1 MRQVLISIAG
11 VIALASGCAV
21 LAQTVEGL
29 DLDAVRARAAT
40 ADADARALS
49 DEVERRGDALRADAL
64 TIRVVALEKVKS
76 LDSRALSKNMPK
88 GPAGAVD
95 FDEMIGAASA
105 NLKENR
111 GTAPQFMVFVSFSMP
126 GTALKEIIAE
136 TSAAGGVVV
145 FRGFPSNSAKEFVQ
159 RLSKLVAS
167 DASFASIGID
177 PRLFRAFGVT
187 AVPTYVV
194 SSSDFSPCD
203 GLACVSTPPPN
214 DRMAGN
220 VTVSYALQTFADDNG
235 PGALVARSAL
245 ANLMTTQ

>member
-21 LAQTVEGL
+21 VAQTVEGL
-29 DLDAVRARAAT
+29 DLDAVRARAAR

-49 DEVERRGDALRADAL
+49 DEVERRGDAFREDAL
-64 TIRVVALEKVKS
+64 TIHVIALEKVKS
-76 LDSRALSKNMPK
+76 LDPKALPK
-88 GPAGAVD
+88 GPAGVVD
-95 FDEMIGAASA
+95 FDEMIGAASE

-111 GTAPQFMVFVSFSMP
+111 GTAPQFMVFVSLSMP
-126 GTALKEIIAE
+126 ETALKEIITE

-145 FRGFPSNSAKEFVQ
+145 FRGFPGNSAKQFVQ

-167 DASFASIGID
+167 DTQFASIGID
-177 PRLFRAFGVT
+177 PRLFRAFAVT

-203 GLACVSTPPPN
+203 GLACVSTPPPH
-214 DRMAGN
+214 DRMVGN

-235 PGALVARSAL
+235 PGALVARRAL